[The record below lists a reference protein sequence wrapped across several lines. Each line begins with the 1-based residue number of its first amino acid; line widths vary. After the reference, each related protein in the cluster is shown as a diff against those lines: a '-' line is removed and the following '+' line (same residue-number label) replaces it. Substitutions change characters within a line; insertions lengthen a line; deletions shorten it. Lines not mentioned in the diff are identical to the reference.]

1 MTSPDTSPYRQ
12 GPAVTQSAEALE
24 DEWSRAQRLGRRV
37 ARARFLATL
46 AGMAPVAVGF
56 AVAVLV
62 YWFWPF
68 ENIPI
73 WCLAIPIALSLP
85 VGWRVRN
92 KFWPMGQF
100 R

>member
-1 MTSPDTSPYRQ
+1 MTS
-12 GPAVTQSAEALE
+12 LE
-24 DEWSRAQRLGRRV
+24 DEWARSQRAGRKIV
-37 ARARFLATL
+37 RARMVATL

-56 AVAVLV
+56 AASALV
-62 YWFWPF
+62 YVLWPL

-73 WCLAIPIALSLP
+73 WCLAVPIALSLP

-92 KFWPMGQF
+92 RFWPRGQF